1 MKSTLLIILLGTI
14 FSSFSQPFTLPKL
27 PFSYQEY
34 APYIDAQTMEIHLT
48 KHHQAYV
55 NNLNKAI
62 KDTRFAGMGLEDL
75 LMELRLEDGEA
86 IRNNAGGHYNHSLF
100 WNVLAPPA
108 KQGKAQD
115 RFLTAV
121 QQDFG
126 NLDSLKKE
134 MNKAAMTRFGSGW
147 SWLIVT
153 PKGSLSVVSTP
164 NQDNPLMNLGADRG
178 IPILGI
184 DVWEHAYYLNY
195 LNRRADYLTA
205 VWSLVDW
212 SKVSE
217 NFDNAKAN
225 ETRLMKLVSTKKG
238 KKRKQ

>member
-14 FSSFSQPFTLPKL
+14 FSGFSQPFTLPKL
-27 PFSYQEY
+27 TFSYQEY

-195 LNRRADYLTA
+195 QNRRADYLTA

>member
-1 MKSTLLIILLGTI
+1 MKSTHLIILLGTI

-62 KDTRFAGMGLEDL
+62 KDTRFAGMGLEEL
-75 LMELRLEDGEA
+75 LMELRLEDGEV

-195 LNRRADYLTA
+195 QNRRADYLTA

>member
-121 QQDFG
+121 QQNFG

-195 LNRRADYLTA
+195 QNRRADYLTA

>member
-195 LNRRADYLTA
+195 QNRRADYLTA

>member
-1 MKSTLLIILLGTI
+1 MKSTLLILLLGTI
-14 FSSFSQPFTLPKL
+14 FCGFSQPYTLPKL

-55 NNLNKAI
+55 NNLNKAV

-195 LNRRADYLTA
+195 QNRRADYLTA

>member
-14 FSSFSQPFTLPKL
+14 FSGFSQPYTLPKL

-62 KDTRFAGMGLEDL
+62 KDTRFAGMGLEEL

-164 NQDNPLMNLGADRG
+164 NQDNPLMNLGDDRG

-195 LNRRADYLTA
+195 QNRRADYLTA

-238 KKRKQ
+238 NKRKQ

>member
-134 MNKAAMTRFGSGW
+134 MNKAAMTRLGSGW

-195 LNRRADYLTA
+195 QNRRADYLTA

>member
-14 FSSFSQPFTLPKL
+14 FSGFSQPYTLPKL

-62 KDTRFAGMGLEDL
+62 KDTRFTGMGLEDL

-86 IRNNAGGHYNHSLF
+86 IRNNAGGQYNHSLF

-195 LNRRADYLTA
+195 QNRRADYLTA

>member
-195 LNRRADYLTA
+195 QNRRADYLTA

-225 ETRLMKLVSTKKG
+225 ETRLMKLESTKKG

>member
-62 KDTRFAGMGLEDL
+62 KDTRFAGMGLEEL

-164 NQDNPLMNLGADRG
+164 NQDNPLMNLGDDRG

-195 LNRRADYLTA
+195 QNRRADYLTA

-225 ETRLMKLVSTKKG
+225 ETRLMKLVSTKNG